1 MIRLIVRA
9 FIALVASAVGLIIAS
24 LVLDDFDINASGFI
38 AAVVIFTLVYVLL
51 TPFLASQFRR
61 GNSAALGGVAL
72 IATLAALIIT
82 DLISDGLDISGV
94 GTWIAAD
101 RARLGIDGAGG
112 LHPPVP
118 GPQEVPRRTPRLTSR
133 LGA

>member
-24 LVLDDFDINASGFI
+24 LVLDDFNINASGFI

-94 GTWIAAD
+94 GTWIAATVLVWGSMVL
-101 RARLGIDGAGG
+101 AAFILPFLG
-112 LHPPVP
+112 LKKYL
-118 GPQEVPRRTPRLTSR
+118 EERRD
-133 LGA
+133 

>member
-24 LVLDDFDINASGFI
+24 LVLDDFNINASGFI
-38 AAVVIFTLVYVLL
+38 AAVIIFTLVYVLL

-94 GTWIAAD
+94 GTWIAATVLVWGSMVL
-101 RARLGIDGAGG
+101 AAFILPFLG
-112 LHPPVP
+112 LKKYL
-118 GPQEVPRRTPRLTSR
+118 EERRD
-133 LGA
+133 